1 MVPTASI
8 HVADVRTLAD
18 GEGSADRVATVLLP
32 GAVLIEIR
40 IPAGEAS
47 ALQRLSPHD
56 NIKRC
61 T

>member
-8 HVADVRTLAD
+8 LLADVRTLAD

-32 GAVLIEIR
+32 SAVLIEKK

-47 ALQRLSPHD
+47 ALQRLSPP
-56 NIKRC
+56 R
-61 T
+61 